1 MTDVVVVE
9 SPAKAKTINRYLG
22 GGYTVLAS
30 LGHVRDLPP
39 KDGSVRPDQD
49 FAMDWES
56 DSRGEK
62 QVGAIAKALKGASTL
77 YLATDPDREGEAISW
92 HVKAMLD
99 DKKALKGVKVRR
111 ITFNEITRSAIRAA
125 IAAPRDLDQPLIEA
139 YLARRA
145 LDYLVGFTL
154 SPVLWRKLPGSR
166 SAGRVQSVAL
176 RLICEREAEIEV
188 FKAREYWTVE
198 AVFITPSGAP
208 FTARLTHLNG
218 KRLEQFD
225 LNNETL
231 ALAAKAAVEAGTFT
245 VGSVE
250 KKRVKRNPPPPFT
263 TSTLQQE
270 ASRKLGFGAQ
280 QTMRTAQQLY
290 EGIDIDGETVGL
302 ISYMRTD
309 GVQMAQEAVLAI
321 RDHVKHEYGPDY
333 VPAAPREYQTKVKN
347 AQEAHEAI
355 RPTDVARTPDAVAS
369 GLSHDQRRLY
379 ELIWKRAV
387 ASQMQSAELDQVSVE
402 VTDGKGQK
410 LRATGSIVAFDGFLK
425 LYREDTDEDAPGAT
439 ADEDNRMLPP
449 MAERDPLKRG
459 DVNALQHFTQPP
471 PRYSEA
477 SLVKKLEELG
487 IGRPSTYASILTV
500 LQDRKYV
507 RLDKRRFIPEDR
519 GRLVTAFLVSF
530 FEHYVD
536 TGFTASMEEKLDDI
550 ADGNAEWRTMLRDFW
565 AEFSHA
571 IDQTK
576 DLKISDVI
584 AALDQDLGP
593 HFFPA
598 REDGSDPRQCTACGT
613 GRLGLKLGR
622 YGSFIGCSNYPAC
635 QYTRRLAIESGDD
648 ASDTLKEGMRVLGV
662 HPETS
667 EEITVRRGPYGLYVQ
682 QGEATEDKKAKPRR
696 TSLPRGMD
704 GGQVTLEQG
713 LGLLSLPRVVGV
725 HPETREN
732 IEAGIGRFGP
742 YVRMGSV
749 FGSLDRDDD
758 VLAVGLNRA
767 VDLLAKKM
775 ASVRTLGTHPGDKEL
790 VSVRKGRFGPYVQHG
805 KTVANL
811 PRGVVMDDVTL
822 DEAVALLAEKGK
834 QLRPRG
840 AGGRRGKAAAAPR
853 AAAGAGP
860 ARGVASGAAR
870 AAASAAPRGAT
881 SDGAAKPTGAKRK
894 AAAKAAAPAPRA
906 KAKAKAPA
914 KAKAKAKAAKPATRR
929 KAAATR
935 VAAPSKSAA
944 KPAAAKKSTA
954 AKKATGKAPGRRR
967 AAG

>member
-30 LGHVRDLPP
+30 FGHVRDLPP

-56 DSRGEK
+56 DPRGDK
-62 QVGAIAKALKGASTL
+62 QVTAIAKALKGAHTL

-92 HVKAMLD
+92 HVKAMLA
-99 DKKALKGVKVRR
+99 DKKALKGIDVRR

-176 RLICEREAEIEV
+176 RLICEREAEIEI

-198 AVFITPSGAP
+198 ALFTTPGGAP

-218 KRLEQFD
+218 KRLDQFD
-225 LNNETL
+225 LNNAAL
-231 ALAAKAAVEAGTFT
+231 AEAAKAAVEAGTFT

-250 KKRVKRNPPPPFT
+250 RKRVKRNPPPPFT

-290 EGIDIDGETVGL
+290 EGIDIDGDTVGL
-302 ISYMRTD
+302 ITYMRTD
-309 GVQMAQEAVLAI
+309 GVSMAKEAVFAI
-321 RDHVKHEYGPDY
+321 RDHVKGVYGPDY
-333 VPAAPREYQTKVKN
+333 LPGAPREYQTKVKN

-355 RPTDVARTPDAVAS
+355 RPSDVTRTPDSVARE
-369 GLSHDQRRLY
+369 LSFDQRRLY

-387 ASQMQSAELDQVSVE
+387 ASQMQSAELDQVAVE
-402 VTDGKGQK
+402 VTDGKGLK

-439 ADEDNRMLPP
+439 AEEDNRMLPP
-449 MAERDPLKRG
+449 MAERDPLRRG
-459 DVNALQHFTQPP
+459 DVSALQHFTQPP

-487 IGRPSTYASILTV
+487 IGRPSTYASIISV

-507 RLDKRRFIPEDR
+507 RIDKRRFIPEDR
-519 GRLVTAFLVSF
+519 GRLVTAFLISF

-536 TGFTASMEEKLDDI
+536 TGFTASMEESLDDI
-550 ADGNAEWRTMLRDFW
+550 ADGNAEWRAMLRAFW
-565 AEFSHA
+565 DEFSKA

-584 AALDQDLGP
+584 AALDEDLGP

-598 REDGSDPRQCTACGT
+598 REDGTDPRLCTACGT

-622 YGSFIGCSNYPAC
+622 FGSFIGCSNYPAC
-635 QYTRRLAIESGDD
+635 QYTRRLAIDSGDD
-648 ASDTLKEGMRVLGV
+648 SGETLKEGMRVLGA
-662 HPETS
+662 HPDTG
-667 EEITVRRGPYGLYVQ
+667 EEVTVRRGPYGLYAQ
-682 QGEATEDKKAKPRR
+682 LGENGEDKKVKPRR

-704 GGQVTLEQG
+704 GDQITLDQA
-713 LGLLSLPRVVGV
+713 LGLLSLPRVIGV
-725 HPETREN
+725 HPETRDE
-732 IEAGIGRFGP
+732 IQVGIGRFGP
-742 YVRMGSV
+742 YVRMGAV
-749 FGSLDRDDD
+749 YGSLERDDD
-758 VLAVGLNRA
+758 VLSLGMNRA
-767 VDLLAKKM
+767 VDLLAKKL
-775 ASVRTLGTHPGDKEL
+775 ASVRSLGPHPGDKEP

-811 PRGVVMDDVTL
+811 PRGVMMDDVTL
-822 DEAVALLAEKGK
+822 DEAVALLKEKGK
-834 QLRPRG
+834 TLRPRG
-840 AGGRRGKAAAAPR
+840 ATGRRGRGAPAKQMATGAEGTTPAAP
-853 AAAGAGP
+853 GK
-860 ARGVASGAAR
+860 AAR
-870 AAASAAPRGAT
+870 AKAAP
-881 SDGAAKPTGAKRK
+881 AKRK
-894 AAAKAAAPAPRA
+894 AAGKGPANGKAAASGKAAPAV
-906 KAKAKAPA
+906 KKAPA
-914 KAKAKAKAAKPATRR
+914 KAPARR
-929 KAAATR
+929 KAAAKR
-935 VAAPSKSAA
+935 AAAAAAPVAGKSASGKGGA
-944 KPAAAKKSTA
+944 TA
-954 AKKATGKAPGRRR
+954 RRR
-967 AAG
+967 AT

>member
-1 MTDVVVVE
+1 MSDVVVVE

-39 KDGSVRPDQD
+39 KDGSVRPEQD
-49 FAMDWES
+49 FAMDWQS

-92 HVKAMLD
+92 HVKAMLAE
-99 DKKALKGVKVRR
+99 KKALKGVKVRR
-111 ITFNEITRSAIRAA
+111 ITFNEITRSAVRAA
-125 IAAPRDLDQPLIEA
+125 MARPRDLDQPLIEA

-176 RLICEREAEIEV
+176 RLICEREAEIEA
-188 FKAREYWTVE
+188 FRAREYWTVE
-198 AVFITPSGAP
+198 ADFTTPAGAP
-208 FTARLTHLNG
+208 FTARLTHLEG
-218 KRLEQFD
+218 KKLEQFD
-225 LNNETL
+225 LPDETS
-231 ALAAKAAVEAGTFT
+231 ATRARQRVESGRFQ

-250 KKRVKRNPPPPFT
+250 KKRVRRNPYAPFT

-280 QTMRTAQQLY
+280 QTMRLAQQLY
-290 EGIDIDGETVGL
+290 EGVDIGGETTGL
-302 ISYMRTD
+302 ITYMRTD
-309 GVQMAQEAVLAI
+309 GVQMAREAISAI
-321 RDHVKHEYGPDY
+321 RDLVAGSYGNNYLP
-333 VPAAPREYQTKVKN
+333 PAPREYQSRIKN

-355 RPTDVARTPDAVAS
+355 RPTDVSRTPDSVAAF
-369 GLSHDQRRLY
+369 LSADQRRLY

-387 ASQMQSAELDQVSVE
+387 ASQMQSAELDQVSVD
-402 VTDGKGQK
+402 VTDGKGTT
-410 LRATGSIVAFDGFLK
+410 LRATGSVVAFDGFLK
-425 LYREDTDEDAPGAT
+425 LYREDTDDAAEEEEG
-439 ADEDNRMLPP
+439 RMLPP
-449 MAERDPLKRG
+449 MAERDPLRLG
-459 DVNALQHFTQPP
+459 EVTASQHFTQPP

-487 IGRPSTYASILTV
+487 IGRPSTYASILSV

-550 ADGNAEWRTMLRDFW
+550 AGGNVEWREMLRAFW
-565 AEFSHA
+565 EEFSRA
-571 IDQTK
+571 VDQTK

-584 AALDQDLGP
+584 AALDEDLGP
-593 HFFPA
+593 HFFPP
-598 REDGSDPRQCTACGT
+598 REDGSDPRACPACGN

-622 YGSFIGCSNYPAC
+622 YGSFIGCSNYPNC
-635 QYTRRLAIESGDD
+635 QYTRRLAIETGDD
-648 ASDTLKEGMRVLGV
+648 QGETLKEGMRVLGQ
-662 HPETS
+662 HPDTG

-682 QGEATEDKKAKPRR
+682 QGENGEEKGNKKTKPRR

-704 GGQVTLEQG
+704 GEQITLEQA
-713 LGLLSLPRVVGV
+713 LGLLSLPRVIGI
-725 HPETREN
+725 HPETQEP

-742 YVRMGSV
+742 YVRMGAIY
-749 FGSLDRDDD
+749 GSLDRDDD
-758 VLAVGLNRA
+758 VLSIGINRA
-767 VDLLAKKM
+767 VDLIARKM
-775 ASVRTLGTHPGDKEL
+775 ASVRNLGPHPADKEP

-811 PRGVVMDDVTL
+811 PRGVMMDDITL
-822 DEAVALLAEKGK
+822 DEAVKLLSEKGK

-840 AGGRRGKAAAAPR
+840 AAGRRGRQATAK
-853 AAAGAGP
+853 
-860 ARGVASGAAR
+860 SGAAVNNEQV
-870 AAASAAPRGAT
+870 PT
-881 SDGAAKPTGAKRK
+881 TPDAKPAKRRATNAKRK
-894 AAAKAAAPAPRA
+894 AP
-906 KAKAKAPA
+906 KAKAKQPA
-914 KAKAKAKAAKPATRR
+914 KAPTRKKAAARSKRPATRR
-929 KAAATR
+929 
-935 VAAPSKSAA
+935 
-944 KPAAAKKSTA
+944 
-954 AKKATGKAPGRRR
+954 R
-967 AAG
+967 AAQ